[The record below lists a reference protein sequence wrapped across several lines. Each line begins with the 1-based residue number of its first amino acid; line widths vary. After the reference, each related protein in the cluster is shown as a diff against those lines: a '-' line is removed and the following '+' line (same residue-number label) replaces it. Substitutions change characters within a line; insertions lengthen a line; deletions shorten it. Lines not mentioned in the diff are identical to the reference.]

1 MYTLRT
7 ITPDNV
13 VTNISL
19 GKVYSTNCR
28 FTSRE
33 SFENFYK
40 ELFGE
45 YHVADLD
52 ETSTESSR
60 NCKMIIKTLDGLY
73 PIYNTNESYIMTEG
87 GQTFEKL

>member
-7 ITPDNV
+7 ITPENV

-28 FTSRE
+28 FTSKK

-45 YHVADLD
+45 DHVADLD

-60 NCKMIIKTLDGLY
+60 NCKMIINTLDGLY
-73 PIYNTNESYIMTEG
+73 PIYSDNLNYIITEG